1 MILQLH
7 DVYNPNKVSCVP
19 YLFELL
25 EIWFSSC
32 LFHDNSHPDS
42 VLQINVK
49 IKIVSGSPCG
59 AVAAEANRIQASWVV
74 LDK

>member
-7 DVYNPNKVSCVP
+7 DVYDPNKVSSVYVEISYRACS
-19 YLFELL
+19 FEFLISDML
-25 EIWFSSC
+25 I
-32 LFHDNSHPDS
+32 
-42 VLQINVK
+42 VVYQINVR

-59 AVAAEANRIQASWVV
+59 AVAAEAKKVQAKWVV